1 MNRNYPMEAFALA
14 MIVFTLNMQEAM
26 LTGVILL
33 FTTVLG
39 MIVYQILDSLLPSW
53 SSKASTAIFIVAVN
67 ISLHHIIVNW
77 YFQYGSDIQGS
88 LLQLAVG
95 LLVAKY
101 VVLKEEFDYGRLLY
115 EGALAYIGL
124 ILIGLFRE
132 FMAFGSVFNYQLANY
147 GFMTESFLNVIIG
160 LLLSGISIAILNH
173 MFDYEV
179 QGEESLWVLIPVV
192 LLYQPF
198 VIEAIPELISALI
211 AITATIILMYSVR
224 MYLVFSNINRHF
236 KKLPIEIL

>member
-1 MNRNYPMEAFALA
+1 M
-14 MIVFTLNMQEAM
+14 
-26 LTGVILL
+26 
-33 FTTVLG
+33 
-39 MIVYQILDSLLPSW
+39 
-53 SSKASTAIFIVAVN
+53 AVN

-115 EGALAYIGL
+115 EGALAY
-124 ILIGLFRE
+124 
-132 FMAFGSVFNYQLANY
+132 
-147 GFMTESFLNVIIG
+147 IG

-224 MYLVFSNINRHF
+224 MYLVFSNVNRHF
-236 KKLPIEIL
+236 KKLPIEILSTAIIYTILMVF